1 MNRFHERA
9 YNYIRNNIIFYLF
22 HHEFNSMYFAGENHF
37 FSSIF
42 DQLSYLLIIGFNH
55 YSMLHHRIWKIR
67 WRENGLHIYPASIA
81 TLDKFMKFRRRV
93 NSLQHVIYEK
103 SICCFSIFLVK
114 IPKCQDIT
122 SFVASFFSRCTFSQ
136 ENGELS
142 MKNSTIATYCAVQC
156 SAVQCMTCTLTS
168 IHSVHNVY
176 SNGIHGICIQI

>member
-1 MNRFHERA
+1 
-9 YNYIRNNIIFYLF
+9 
-22 HHEFNSMYFAGENHF
+22 MYFAGENHF

-122 SFVASFFSRCTFSQ
+122 SFVASFFGRCTFSQ

-156 SAVQCMTCTLTS
+156 SAMHDMYFNQYSQCSQCVQQRNTWHLYPNLVRQINRSMIS
-168 IHSVHNVY
+168 ISV
-176 SNGIHGICIQI
+176 SIASRMQ